1 MTDQATRS
9 QERSAE
15 TLEDRVHVL
24 RARMRAGRRGRE
36 IDVPCGT
43 CKGDKWLGRYDPEDL
58 VICPTCN
65 GSGRRTEWG
74 LDLAAYCG
82 DEAARALAPVRLT
95 KQTVEK
101 PLHWSPGAREF
112 VEAGGLLVPRD
123 LKAWINGLSRWGREV
138 EERAEDAIDVLR
150 VGKPIPTRWGGS
162 LAEYAFE
169 EIAGFKSVTEPQI
182 RTAISDALVKWALE
196 DA

>member
-15 TLEDRVHVL
+15 TLEDRVQVL
-24 RARMRAGRRGRE
+24 RARMRTDWRGRR
-36 IDVPCGT
+36 IDAGACLEPSRPHGE
-43 CKGDKWLGRYDPEDL
+43 PP
-58 VICPTCN
+58 CPTCN
-65 GSGRRTEWG
+65 GSGRRIEWG
-74 LDLAAYCG
+74 LDLAAYVG
-82 DEAARALAPVRLT
+82 DEAARALVPVRLT